1 MLDYLAD
8 ALLLVGGFFAFSG
21 SLGILRLPDFYSR
34 LHPAGT
40 SDTLGQLLILGGLA
54 LRVLLESPSD
64 GLSVG
69 KLVAISV
76 LLFVT
81 TPASTHAISRVAH
94 LRGLKPWTGSNGTKE
109 EAAPQQQEGADE

>member
-1 MLDYLAD
+1 MLEYVAD
-8 ALLLVGGFFAFSG
+8 ALMILGGFFAFSG

-40 SDTLGQLLILGGLA
+40 SDTLGQLLILGGLS
-54 LRVLLESPSD
+54 LKVILDSSGD

-69 KLVAISV
+69 KLVAISL

-81 TPASTHAISRVAH
+81 TPASTHAISRVAQ
-94 LRGLKPWTGSNGTKE
+94 LSGIKPWTGADSKEADFSQKE
-109 EAAPQQQEGADE
+109 EDTNE